1 LFVTYF
7 DEVKAMPQNGQNH
20 YIVAGLV
27 VPADL
32 IGQLETAVTDL
43 SEKYFG
49 TRELVTS
56 SEFHAS
62 YCYFGK
68 GHFKGRPMAERIEM
82 LAELLKIIS
91 EADGLKRVYAAIDTA
106 KLWGGN
112 APEVAFQHFVER
124 AELAIPKNA
133 TALLIGDLDD
143 QQAHNMVREFQ
154 RYRQHGTPTK
164 WGIHIKSLVD
174 SVHFCRSHHS
184 RLLQLADVYAFH
196 VAGYFSKR
204 TGRFA
209 DMFAEAKKDI
219 DLFPHRYKEWPK

>member
-1 LFVTYF
+1 
-7 DEVKAMPQNGQNH
+7 MPQNGQNH

-68 GHFKGRPMAERIEM
+68 SHFEGRPMAERIEI

-106 KLWGGN
+106 KL
-112 APEVAFQHFVER
+112 
-124 AELAIPKNA
+124 
-133 TALLIGDLDD
+133 
-143 QQAHNMVREFQ
+143 
-154 RYRQHGTPTK
+154 
-164 WGIHIKSLVD
+164 
-174 SVHFCRSHHS
+174 
-184 RLLQLADVYAFH
+184 
-196 VAGYFSKR
+196 
-204 TGRFA
+204 
-209 DMFAEAKKDI
+209 
-219 DLFPHRYKEWPK
+219 